1 MSSTTASTLA
11 VAPALNRNRRGSTWA
26 RSGHAR
32 NPVLGIRS
40 PGTGSYRIKIPSAGG
55 QLIDPVLNPGSLTR

>member
-26 RSGHAR
+26 RSGHA
-32 NPVLGIRS
+32 PILVLRMS
-40 PGTGSYRIKIPSAGG
+40 FSRERDAS
-55 QLIDPVLNPGSLTR
+55 